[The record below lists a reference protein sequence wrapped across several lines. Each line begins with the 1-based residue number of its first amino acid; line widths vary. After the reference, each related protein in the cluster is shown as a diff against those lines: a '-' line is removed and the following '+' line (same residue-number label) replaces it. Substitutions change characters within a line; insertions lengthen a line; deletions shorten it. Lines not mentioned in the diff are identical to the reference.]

1 MKFSMFFFSADGT
14 TDSKDKYTMM
24 KECARFADQHALTAI
39 WTPERHFDAFGGLYP
54 NPSVTSAALAMITER
69 IKIRAGSIVLPL
81 QDPLRVAEEWAV
93 VDNLSGGRVEV
104 AFASG
109 WHVNDFVLNPAEY
122 ENRRQQMFEKIE
134 IVKELWGGQPVYRIN
149 GEGKEVPIYVYPRPL
164 QKTLPIWITCQSD
177 ETFVKCGEMGANVL
191 TNFSGKRVEDLAR
204 KIRLYRRAMIRGGHD
219 PVTGQVALMMHTFV
233 GKDEQTVREKVKKA
247 YGSYLLHNLELQRKH
262 AEEETLSEDEKE
274 SLISHA
280 VDRLFQTNG
289 LVGTPSSCVKIVE
302 RFKEIGVTEIAC
314 LVDFGIEVD
323 EVLESL
329 PLLNQVIENF
339 AKETEVTW
347 V

>member
-134 IVKELWGGQPVYRIN
+134 IVKELWGGQ
-149 GEGKEVPIYVYPRPL
+149 
-164 QKTLPIWITCQSD
+164 
-177 ETFVKCGEMGANVL
+177 
-191 TNFSGKRVEDLAR
+191 
-204 KIRLYRRAMIRGGHD
+204 
-219 PVTGQVALMMHTFV
+219 
-233 GKDEQTVREKVKKA
+233 
-247 YGSYLLHNLELQRKH
+247 
-262 AEEETLSEDEKE
+262 
-274 SLISHA
+274 
-280 VDRLFQTNG
+280 
-289 LVGTPSSCVKIVE
+289 
-302 RFKEIGVTEIAC
+302 
-314 LVDFGIEVD
+314 
-323 EVLESL
+323 
-329 PLLNQVIENF
+329 
-339 AKETEVTW
+339 
-347 V
+347 